1 MRLFHIATRADWEAA
16 RRSGRYTTSTY
27 GVTLAEEGF
36 IHASRADQWQG
47 VRERFYAEVTEP
59 LVLLVIDGD
68 RLDVPVVEEA
78 PPGAGPGAETF
89 PHLYGA
95 LDPAAVVQVL
105 PLEGAGSHARGGPGP
120 GRSFSSLFLEE
131 LFHRLALAGIVLVL
145 AALGAVLGA
154 AVAGDVGLLAGTA
167 IGVVAALPP
176 ALWVRR
182 RHSPD

>member
-16 RRSGRYTTSTY
+16 RRAGRYTTSTY

-47 VRERFYAEVTEP
+47 VRDRFYAGVSEP
-59 LVLLVIDGD
+59 LVLLVIDAE

-105 PLEGAGSHARGGPGP
+105 PLEGAGSPAPAGTAP

-131 LFHRLALAGIVLVL
+131 FFHRLLLAGIVLVV
-145 AALGAVLGA
+145 AAIGAVVGA
-154 AVAGDVGLLAGTA
+154 SVAADAGLLVGTA
-167 IGVVAALPP
+167 VGVALAVPL
-176 ALWVRR
+176 ALRVRR
-182 RHSPD
+182 RGPR